1 MVENTTTGGEI
12 RSESGL
18 SKGARSKD
26 IAPTEQLK
34 IARLFRRILRSKII
48 ICHKIPVPLLQKSG
62 ITGATSS
69 PEVDG
74 GCDEKSSQANM
85 VGNKIE
91 LSKHSVRL
99 TKTESEVEMRESRK
113 NLGKIKM
120 QFLLYER
127 RSRIN

>member
-18 SKGARSKD
+18 SKGALSKD
-26 IAPTEQLK
+26 NAPTEQLK

-48 ICHKIPVPLLQKSG
+48 CHTIAVPLLQKSG

-69 PEVDG
+69 PEVGG

-120 QFLLYER
+120 QKLLYER
-127 RSRIN
+127 SSRIN